1 MGWQLKFELL
11 YFCLQG
17 SSTIPENLSGRFS
30 FIYLF
35 GNLYWNLFHCIS
47 IMKYLITAVLVH
59 KFSLLHLVSSLQTQV
74 TGLPTG
80 CWGLSLSLSVFP
92 TLEIHTNFQNILI
105 YDLTTLESYITVVL
119 NCGPFTGSQ
128 GRKINLKYKAM

>member
-17 SSTIPENLSGRFS
+17 SSTIPENLNGRFS

-80 CWGLSLSLSVFP
+80 CWGLSLSLCISHTRNTHKLPEHFNLWSDNTRVLHNRSP
-92 TLEIHTNFQNILI
+92 ELWTIH
-105 YDLTTLESYITVVL
+105 
-119 NCGPFTGSQ
+119 
-128 GRKINLKYKAM
+128 RKPGQEDQFKI